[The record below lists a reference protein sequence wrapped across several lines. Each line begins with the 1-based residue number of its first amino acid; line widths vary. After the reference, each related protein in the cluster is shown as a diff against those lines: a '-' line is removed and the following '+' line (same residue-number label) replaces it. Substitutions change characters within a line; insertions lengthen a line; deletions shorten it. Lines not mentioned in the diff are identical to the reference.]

1 MCMRRITVLLFDH
14 VVMALGFITLTLFP
28 HYVKVY
34 GLSQEVLGWG
44 MVAFMAGL
52 SLAFILA
59 SILPFRAS
67 EILTTSYLLLALTC
81 LILPMIRDA
90 SIVLALRFIQGAS
103 ITSIP
108 VLTMH
113 VNKLYQGRIGF
124 IASSVVLAGIFT
136 GSYLGA
142 TILSMMTVDV
152 AYRLLAILVAAL
164 ALYWY
169 SVYNRDF
176 TRQEIINLRGIWLDI
191 FEWTWGTSFHV
202 LLGILYGFL
211 GLVDYL
217 RQQGFIDVGLGV
229 EAYSLSAIAWTI
241 IAGFYGYMLV
251 SRVRGG
257 VVRTSI
263 NSMTVIYVLT
273 LTGLV
278 LVLFTAQPTSNIGLI
293 LIASTQAAGVPFW
306 TLVGQLYSNYSGK
319 VFATGFIA
327 NLGTL
332 TGSLIMKLASTQEC
346 LRITL
351 IVYLLLGL
359 ASTIAS
365 YIIAKKFLQE
375 K

>member
-1 MCMRRITVLLFDH
+1 MCMRRVTVLLFDH

-67 EILTTSYLLLALTC
+67 EILAASYLLLALTC
-81 LILPMIRDA
+81 LILPMVRDEG
-90 SIVLALRFIQGAS
+90 IVLVLRFIQGAS

-113 VNKLYQGRIGF
+113 VNKLYQGRVGF
-124 IASSVVLAGIFT
+124 IASSIVLAGIFT

-142 TILSMMTVDV
+142 TIASILSIDI
-152 AYRLLAILVAAL
+152 AYRLLAVLVATL
-164 ALYWY
+164 ILYWY
-169 SVYNRDF
+169 SVYNREF
-176 TRQEIINLRGIWLDI
+176 TKQEKINLKGVWLDP

-251 SRVRGG
+251 SRIRGG

-263 NSMTVIYVLT
+263 NSMTIIYVLT
-273 LTGLV
+273 LIGLV
-278 LVLFTAQPTSNIGLI
+278 LVLFTAQPTSNVGLI
-293 LIASTQAAGVPFW
+293 LVASTQAAGVPFW
-306 TLVGQLYSNYSGK
+306 TLVGQLYSNNSGK

-332 TGSLIMKLASTQEC
+332 TGSLVMKLASTQEY

-351 IVYLLLGL
+351 IAYLLVGM

-365 YIIAKKFLQE
+365 YIVAEKLLQ
-375 K
+375 KR